1 MDSEAR
7 FIFPVEISVAVGPD
21 TIDDLGGPP
30 VALQAYVMDA
40 ITLRIRDDVG
50 REWSEILYEI
60 DFDEN
65 GGMNAVAQVR
75 RLGDIAL
82 AVDADGL
89 EKARTQ
95 VSEALGTPTA
105 APIPTATPVPTATAV
120 PTATPAPPPPPTL
133 PDPPVTGDSPV
144 PFGMLLA
151 LVVAAVLMILTGLRI
166 LTTRRV

>member
-1 MDSEAR
+1 
-7 FIFPVEISVAVGPD
+7 
-21 TIDDLGGPP
+21 
-30 VALQAYVMDA
+30 MDA

-65 GGMNAVAQVR
+65 GGMNAVTQVR

-82 AVDADGL
+82 NVNADGL

-105 APIPTATPVPTATAV
+105 APIPTATSVPTATAV
-120 PTATPAPPPPPTL
+120 PTATPAPPPPSTL
-133 PDPPVTGDSPV
+133 PDPPVTGGSPV
-144 PFGMLLA
+144 PFGILLA
-151 LVVAAVLMILTGLRI
+151 LVGAAVLMILAGVKV
-166 LTTRRV
+166 LTTLRL